1 VHDDPEIAERVK
13 LLDRERAFARGE
25 GSSPADMARALDE
38 FEMWYRSTHSD
49 AFWIHF
55 EHYIPETPRV
65 DF

>member
-1 VHDDPEIAERVK
+1 
-13 LLDRERAFARGE
+13 
-25 GSSPADMARALDE
+25 MARALAE

>member
-1 VHDDPEIAERVK
+1 HFSSVI
-13 LLDRERAFARGE
+13 RELFASLTPHRGE
-25 GSSPADMARALDE
+25 GSSPADMARALDA